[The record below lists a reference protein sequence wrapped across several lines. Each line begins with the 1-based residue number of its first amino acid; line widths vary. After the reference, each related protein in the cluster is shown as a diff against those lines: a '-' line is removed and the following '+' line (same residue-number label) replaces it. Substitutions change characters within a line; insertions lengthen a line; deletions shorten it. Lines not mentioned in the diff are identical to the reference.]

1 MSDRKSEQKAVS
13 IINLYDKEE
22 RRSSNFRT
30 LYQSAADLM
39 FPRENQ
45 ITDKSYPGIEKTIK
59 VHDDTGVMASMEMA
73 SGLSINLVP
82 PGQRFFLITA
92 SDKELNERSSVKRAL
107 NIITEQTH
115 EHLFTSNFLLQ
126 SNETLRS
133 LCVFGTGNLYSEW
146 ALGLGLN
153 FRDYDI
159 GNYLIMENNKGRVD
173 TMLMKFAYTAR
184 QAVQEWGEEN
194 VGEFVRVAYKD
205 DKKQNDKF
213 DFIHIVRPREKRNPR
228 LIDNL
233 NMPFES
239 VYVAVKEKIVV
250 SEGGYEE
257 FPYHVPR
264 WTKSSNEVFGRG
276 QGTFVLPRVRVLQ
289 TIMRDLIECG
299 NRHNNPP
306 REILDT
312 FEGEVNATPGAN
324 NYVQQIP
331 SIKAID
337 DGVKGNFPI
346 TKDILEMQQELV
358 KKAFFND
365 VFIQLAD
372 LKGDRRT
379 QLEIYERI
387 REGLQRL
394 GPPIGRIN
402 EELFNPL
409 ITRVVLLLLRNGVLP
424 TLPPELQGQPFKIEY
439 VGPLVL
445 ALRSQQAK
453 GFQQW
458 AAFVGE
464 MEQVFPGVKDN
475 IDADSAVRR
484 MGETFGVNME
494 DIATIEERDE
504 KRRVRMEQQQ
514 QQQALEMAQAAA
526 QGYGQTTKSPE
537 EGSAAGEIMGA
548 IKG

>member
-1 MSDRKSEQKAVS
+1 MSEQKAVD
-13 IINLYDKEE
+13 IIKLYEKEE
-22 RRSSNFRT
+22 AKASNFRA
-30 LYQSAADLM
+30 LFQSVADLV

-45 ITDKSYPGIEKTIK
+45 ITSKSYPGTERTINLF
-59 VHDDTGVMASMEMA
+59 DPTGVMASMEMA

-82 PGQRFFLITA
+82 PGQRFFLIKA
-92 SDKELNERSSVKRAL
+92 SDNKLNEIASVKRSL
-107 NIITEQTH
+107 NIITERTH
-115 EHLFTSNFLLQ
+115 EYLFASNFLLQ
-126 SNETLRS
+126 LNETLRS
-133 LCVFGTGNLYSEW
+133 LGVFGTGNLYSEW
-146 ALGLGLN
+146 VPEIGLN

-173 TMLMKFAYTAR
+173 TMLMKFVFTAR
-184 QAVQEWGEEN
+184 QAVQEWGKEN
-194 VGEFVRVAYKD
+194 VGQIIRKAYGD
-205 DKKQNDKF
+205 EKKQNDKF
-213 DFIHIVRPREKRNPR
+213 DFIHVVRPREKRNPR
-228 LIDNL
+228 LVDNL

-239 VYVAVKEKIVV
+239 MYIAVKEKIIVT
-250 SEGGYEE
+250 EGGYEE
-257 FPYHVPR
+257 FPYAVPR

-276 QGTFVLPRVRVLQ
+276 QGTFALPFIRTLQ
-289 TIMRDLIECG
+289 VMTRDLIECG
-299 NRHNNPP
+299 NKYNNPA
-306 REILDT
+306 REVLDS
-312 FEGEVNATPGAN
+312 FEGDVNVTPGAN

-337 DGVKGNFPI
+337 EGVRGNFPI
-346 TKDILEMQQELV
+346 TKDILEMQRDFV
-358 KKAFFND
+358 KKMFFND
-365 VFIQLAD
+365 IFVQLAD

-379 QLEIYERI
+379 QLEIYERL

-409 ITRVVLLLLRNGVLP
+409 VTRVVLLLLRNGE
-424 TLPPELQGQPFKIEY
+424 LPPIPTELQGQRFKIEY
-439 VGPLVL
+439 IGPLVL
-445 ALRSQQAK
+445 ALRSGQAK

-464 MEQVFPGVKDN
+464 LEAVFPGVKDN

-484 MGETFGVNME
+484 MGETFGVNIE

-504 KRRVRMEQQQ
+504 KRRVRAEQLQ

-537 EGSAAGEIMGA
+537 EGSPAGEVMEA